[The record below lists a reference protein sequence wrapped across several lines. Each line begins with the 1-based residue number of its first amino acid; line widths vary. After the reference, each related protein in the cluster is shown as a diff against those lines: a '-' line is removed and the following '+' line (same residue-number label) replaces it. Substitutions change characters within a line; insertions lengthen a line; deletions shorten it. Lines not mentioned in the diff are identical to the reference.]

1 MPRSRSALS
10 LTEVLMTVMLLSV
23 LSLVLVAV
31 FTGSVSV
38 FRLGSSRVDMHH
50 RARETL
56 RRIEDLAVTA
66 IPPPPPAEA
75 IYEPTAAAGPEL
87 QFFSGHEF
95 FADEAAPYDPLTGDN
110 LRLYSVLGLNGEVV
124 LTRLQPLPQLS
135 RVLARHI
142 YSLEFERQGLGLVEA
157 RVHVR
162 DSIRRTTGQ
171 TESLDYRLGS
181 LIEVPYYGFR

>member
-1 MPRSRSALS
+1 
-10 LTEVLMTVMLLSV
+10 MTVMLLGG

-31 FTGSVSV
+31 FTGSTQV
-38 FRLGSSRVDMHH
+38 FRLGSSRVDLHH

-75 IYEPTAAAGPEL
+75 IYEPTAAPGPEL

-95 FADEAAPYDPLTGDN
+95 FDDGLPPYDPLTGDN
-110 LRLYSVLGLNGEVV
+110 LRLYSIVGVAEEVT
-124 LTRLQPLPQLS
+124 LTRLLPLPEQT
-135 RVLARHI
+135 RVLARHV
-142 YSLEFERQGLGLVEA
+142 YDLEFTRQGVGLVEA
-157 RVHVR
+157 RVYLTDTVR
-162 DSIRRTTGQ
+162 RATGQ
-171 TESLDYRLGS
+171 SELITYRLGC

>member
-1 MPRSRSALS
+1 
-10 LTEVLMTVMLLSV
+10 MTVMLLSM
-23 LSLVLVAV
+23 LSVVLVAV

-38 FRLGSSRVDMHH
+38 FRLGSSRVDLHH

-75 IYEPTAAAGPEL
+75 IYEPTAAPGPEL

-95 FADEAAPYDPLTGDN
+95 FDDGGAPYDPLTGDN
-110 LRLYSVLGLNGEVV
+110 LRLYSVVGLNGEVI
-124 LTRLQPLPQLS
+124 LTRLQPLPERS

-142 YSLEFERQGLGLVEA
+142 YGLEFARQGVGLVEA
-157 RVHVR
+157 RVHLR
-162 DSIRRTTGQ
+162 DTTRRATGQ
-171 TESLDYRLGS
+171 SENVDYRLGC